1 MRKVMGFVML
11 PEDAPEARAG
21 LVLIEVRDVSL
32 MDAPS
37 VVIAE
42 DRLDDVGLEPG
53 GAIPFSVET
62 PEVARSR
69 SLSLRVHISLD
80 GSGRVKSGDLLTTQN
95 YPVPDKGTPPPISV
109 RVQVI

>member
-1 MRKVMGFVML
+1 ML
-11 PEDAPEARAG
+11 PKDTPETRAG

-42 DRLDDVGLEPG
+42 DRLEDVALEPG

-62 PEVARSR
+62 PEVPRSR

-80 GSGRVKSGDLLTTQN
+80 GSGRVQEGDLLTTQS
-95 YPVPDKGTPPPISV
+95 YPVPDRGAPPSMQV